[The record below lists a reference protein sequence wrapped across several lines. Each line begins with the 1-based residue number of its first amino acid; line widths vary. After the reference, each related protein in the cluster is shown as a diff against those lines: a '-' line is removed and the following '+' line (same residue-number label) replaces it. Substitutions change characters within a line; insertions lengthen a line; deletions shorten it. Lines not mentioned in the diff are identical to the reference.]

1 MKIAIAATYDVTN
14 VNFWSGTAFYIYQL
28 IQKHYPV
35 TPIKVNFNRPLISK
49 LRGLYF
55 NRLLKQRYFTTFDLS
70 VYNNSRK
77 HFDTLFKEKY
87 DIIFTYDFF
96 LIPALSKY
104 AKHTILITDATF
116 DNLLNYYDYRT
127 NLCPTNIKDGHTIQ
141 KQAFENMTYA
151 LFSSNWAIN
160 NAVDRYSAD
169 KKKFKT
175 LFYGSNLSGALNED
189 EVQKVVQQRINDPVI
204 KLFFPA
210 VYWDRKGGDYAIAV
224 VNKLNE
230 LGVNSKLIIAGC
242 SVPEGAMNEN
252 IINVGFLNKKIPEQE
267 MKLMECY
274 KDAHF
279 LIMPTKADCTPIVF
293 SEANSFALPVVSSIT
308 GGIQTVVNNK
318 NNNGAAFG
326 LDENFIEKASAYIIG
341 AIRNREY
348 YEKLCFSSFKTYQT
362 QLNWSIGEKM
372 LMNIIQNLS
381 K

>member
-14 VNFWSGTAFYIYQL
+14 VNFWSGTAYYIYQL

-35 TPIKVNFNRPLISK
+35 TPVKVTFDRPLISQ

-55 NRLLKQRYFTTFDLS
+55 NRLVKQRYFTTFDLS
-70 VYNNSRK
+70 VYNKSRK
-77 HFDTLFKEKY
+77 HFDAIFKDKY

-96 LIPALSKY
+96 LIPAISKY

-127 NLCPTNIKDGHTIQ
+127 NLCPINIKDGHTIQ
-141 KQAFENMTYA
+141 KQAFESMTYA
-151 LFSSNWAIN
+151 LLSSNWAID
-160 NAVDRYSAD
+160 NAIERYGAD
-169 KKKFKT
+169 KEKFKT
-175 LFYGSNLSGALNED
+175 LFYGSNLSEALNED
-189 EVQKVVQQRINDPVI
+189 EVQELVQKRINDPII

-230 LGVNSKLIIAGC
+230 LGLDSKLIIAGC
-242 SVPEGAMNEN
+242 SVPEGAMNQN

-267 MKLMECY
+267 AKLMECY
-274 KDAHF
+274 KESHF

-308 GGIQTVVNNK
+308 GGIQTIVNDK
-318 NNNGAAFG
+318 NNNGAAFE
-326 LDENFIEKASAYIIG
+326 LDENFIEKAATYIMG
-341 AIRNREY
+341 AIKNKDNY
-348 YEKLCFSSFKTYQT
+348 KKMCFSSFKAYQT
-362 QLNWSIGEKM
+362 QFNWSIGERM
-372 LMNIIQNLS
+372 LMNTIKNLT